1 MLILFKE
8 KAQVVLTAE
17 TLELKS
23 TLTEVGCCNKE
34 TPTPHITSSTEINS
48 DFPMKTING

>member
-23 TLTEVGCCNKE
+23 TLTEVSCCSKKP
-34 TPTPHITSSTEINS
+34 PTPHITYSTEINS
-48 DFPMKTING
+48 DFPMKNING